1 VEPETLEGIDHLTTG
16 GIYSVY
22 IKSDEEGR
30 ARFYLTKIVALEVNV
45 VHIVVYHEDFL
56 TRPTAEKVPLSSVC
70 FDGDMDIDEARSRH
84 LAVSRRLFSLM
95 RPVYFGQAALTD
107 AELSGYRRWKIMDSA
122 DVMDAPPT
130 FKGGSQKDTLL
141 RIFLVYGIPFGA
153 LQGAWFFFHHGFFMA
168 LLVFCLSAAI
178 FGGGMVLTQRLGV
191 IRRLKKSPGNDPL
204 ALTEAMSAFQMAE
217 TRLPVPISKAF
228 KQCRQAI
235 SSIKNVRITLEDALA
250 GTIEAE
256 VKTGLSAE
264 GESISIAL
272 YQIDSG
278 NCGVV
283 VTSVPR
289 KGGELD
295 MGKNHENVRA
305 ILDMLEKSSMAI

>member
-1 VEPETLEGIDHLTTG
+1 MEPESLEGIDHLTTG
-16 GIYSVY
+16 GVYSVY

-45 VHIVVYHEDFL
+45 VHIVVYHQDFQV
-56 TRPTAEKVPLSSVC
+56 RPTAEKVPLASVG
-70 FDGDMDIDEARSRH
+70 FEVDMDIDEARSRH

-95 RPVYFGQAALTD
+95 RPVYFGRADITD

-130 FKGGSQKDTLL
+130 FKGGSQKGTVL
-141 RIFLVYGIPFGA
+141 RIFLVYGIPFGI
-153 LQGAWFFFHHGFFMA
+153 LQGSLFFFRHGFLMA
-168 LLVFCLSAAI
+168 LLVFFFSAAV

-191 IRRLKKSPGNDPL
+191 IRRLKKGRGHDPL

-228 KQCRQAI
+228 KQCRQAL
-235 SSIKNVRITLEDALA
+235 SSIKNVRIILEDALA

-256 VKTGLSAE
+256 VKTGISAE

-295 MGKNHENVRA
+295 LGKNHENVRS
-305 ILDMLEKSSMAI
+305 ILDMLEKNSIAL